1 MPGYGQTPASGDNQE
16 KKVRGQ
22 AASLAGMGLCGPKR
36 TGLLQVKK
44 AFPCK
49 GGWCVNV
56 SMRGDKITV
65 KFCCLSHSLP
75 LSERFSNTSGTCFLR
90 ALPRI
95 FPHLFPERILY
106 RTFPRLFPGNTHRAF
121 LTLPMINFVLL
132 QMQNRTA
139 SCMETLKSY
148 AMINM
153 LT

>member
-1 MPGYGQTPASGDNQE
+1 MRIGIQTVQENTIALAQNIVMPGYGQTPASGDNQE

-75 LSERFSNTSGTCFLR
+75 LSERFSNTSGT
-90 ALPRI
+90 
-95 FPHLFPERILY
+95 
-106 RTFPRLFPGNTHRAF
+106 
-121 LTLPMINFVLL
+121 
-132 QMQNRTA
+132 
-139 SCMETLKSY
+139 
-148 AMINM
+148 
-153 LT
+153 